1 MSGLNRRALL
11 GVAAAAASA
20 PRLALAADAPAPAAA
35 PPPPQ
40 GAGGYGFRVGD
51 ARCRVV
57 SDGMLANDLP
67 VQPALAMNATPEAVA
82 DVLAERLLPADRGVL
97 HFNALFVD
105 TGRNRVLIDAGCAD
119 SFGPTGGKLLA
130 NLRLAGIDPATI
142 DTIII
147 SHAHPDHLFGVLLP
161 DGTPAFPDARVLVSE
176 PEHAFW
182 TGAADLSRARIDDQ
196 FRRMLIDGA
205 RHHLAAVKDRLELV
219 QPDRELLP
227 GIRSVPT
234 PGHTP
239 GHLSFVLSSGDAS
252 LFLTVDVVHHFVL
265 ALAHPEWLVSF
276 DTDSEQA
283 SATRR
288 RALDQAATDR
298 LPVLA
303 YHFPF
308 PGLGHVARRGGAYAW
323 EPIIWNWDPEAPLA

>member
-1 MSGLNRRALL
+1 MPPLNRRALL
-11 GVAAAAASA
+11 GAAAAAGA
-20 PRLALAADAPAPAAA
+20 LPKLAFAADASSPAVTPQ
-35 PPPPQ
+35 Q
-40 GAGGYGFRVGD
+40 GAGGYGFRVGE

-67 VQPALAMNATPEAVA
+67 LQPTLAANATPEAVA
-82 DVLAERLLPADRGVL
+82 AVLAERLLPADRGVL
-97 HFNALFVD
+97 HLNAIFVD
-105 TGRNRVLIDAGCAD
+105 MGRNRVLIDAGCAD

-130 NLRLAGIDPATI
+130 NLRVAGIDPATI
-142 DTIII
+142 DTVIV

-161 DGTPAFPDARVLVSE
+161 DGTPAFPEAPVLVSE

-182 TGAADLSRARIDDQ
+182 TGAADVSRAQIDDQ

-219 QPDRELLP
+219 QPDRELRP
-227 GIRSVPT
+227 GIRAVPT

-252 LFLTVDVVHHFVL
+252 LLLTVDVVHHFVL

-276 DTDSEQA
+276 DTDPGQA

-288 RALDQAATDR
+288 RLLDQAATDR